1 MFSFY
6 AVNLRSFN
14 NKKITVQDIL
24 FKNNIDFA
32 VLSEINCQS
41 VPILKNY
48 KQFVVY
54 SKRRFHGVSVCVKSS
69 LVKHCIR
76 IPHPVDNQFEIVH
89 IRINDTSVPTNL
101 LGVYLDVESRS
112 NVDAVKEGWFKLLNI
127 ANEVLVRGEAI
138 ILMGDLNRPLYSEK
152 VSPGTKLLLDWI
164 KEDTVEILNDN
175 TPTRIDPANGKGSIL
190 DLAIVSKNIVNN
202 VEKLYV
208 DSGLSY
214 TPFSMTKVKDK
225 IIKKYTDHRA
235 LILQITLPLL
245 QTKVAPKKVPV
256 IDLKNDSKW
265 DNYPSISD
273 KYAESMIEIIE
284 NNEDVDVINRKLKIN
299 NTLLQIE
306 CFGLK
311 WVSKNSKKQRK
322 RDYKELNELYKE
334 QMDDLN
340 ELIDKGV
347 SGKDL
352 MNKI

>member
-1 MFSFY
+1 MLNAFEEKENAFKAMELASKINRWDLFSFYKTKYFNLISNSVDQSGSRGLNMTPGPSQVMTAPSNHTPSVPMTPGPSVSTPHSPQVLHDAQQYDGHDVHEPYVKSQIDNYLGYINKSCKDGNFENKLFSFY

-76 IPHPVDNQFEIVH
+76 IPHPDENQFEIVH

-127 ANEVLVRGEAI
+127 AKEVLDRGEAL

-164 KEDTVEILNDN
+164 KEDTMEILNDN
-175 TPTRIDPANGKGSIL
+175 TPCSN
-190 DLAIVSKNIVNN
+190 
-202 VEKLYV
+202 
-208 DSGLSY
+208 
-214 TPFSMTKVKDK
+214 
-225 IIKKYTDHRA
+225 
-235 LILQITLPLL
+235 
-245 QTKVAPKKVPV
+245 
-256 IDLKNDSKW
+256 
-265 DNYPSISD
+265 
-273 KYAESMIEIIE
+273 
-284 NNEDVDVINRKLKIN
+284 
-299 NTLLQIE
+299 
-306 CFGLK
+306 
-311 WVSKNSKKQRK
+311 
-322 RDYKELNELYKE
+322 
-334 QMDDLN
+334 
-340 ELIDKGV
+340 
-347 SGKDL
+347 
-352 MNKI
+352 